1 MRDRLLLDTSFIQA
15 LLNSKDRH
23 HQRAKALLPRVYNA
37 REVWVTEAVLVEV
50 GNAFSAM
57 NRGAA
62 SQFIRQCYQTPNI
75 RVVSVDTALLGRAL
89 ELYGARPDK
98 DWGLTDCISF
108 TVMSENSLIDA
119 ATADFHFVQAGY
131 RALLLEAS

>member
-1 MRDRLLLDTSFIQA
+1 MRERLLLDTSFIQA

-23 HQRAKALLPRVYNA
+23 HQRAKVLLPRVYNA

-62 SQFIRQCYQTPNI
+62 CQFIRQCYQTPNI
-75 RVVSVDTALLGRAL
+75 KVVSVDTALLSRAL
-89 ELYGARPDK
+89 ELYDARPDK

-108 TVMSENSLIDA
+108 MVMLENSLIDA
-119 ATADFHFVQAGY
+119 VMADFHFVQAGY
-131 RALLLEAS
+131 RALLLEVV

>member
-1 MRDRLLLDTSFIQA
+1 
-15 LLNSKDRH
+15 
-23 HQRAKALLPRVYNA
+23 
-37 REVWVTEAVLVEV
+37 VLVEV

-57 NRGAA
+57 NPGAA

-75 RVVSVDTALLGRAL
+75 RVVSVDTALLDRAL
-89 ELYGARPDK
+89 ELYGARPEK

-131 RALLLEAS
+131 RALLLEAV

>member
-1 MRDRLLLDTSFIQA
+1 MRERLLLDTSFIQA

-75 RVVSVDTALLGRAL
+75 RVVNVDTGLLGRAL
-89 ELYGARPDK
+89 ELYGARPDGC
-98 DWGLTDCISF
+98 DLNI
-108 TVMSENSLIDA
+108 IDLSGNKSS
-119 ATADFHFVQAGY
+119 V
-131 RALLLEAS
+131 